1 MRPQPQGA
9 HSLIN
14 ALTDAPITSRKTRV
28 EVANSGK
35 MEASEIF
42 RKYPKTPVFYHS
54 NYQLFVRIPAVPG
67 TSNNRGLPVLH
78 FILYLTFTASLYDGK
93 YACFH
98 MGVVRSVSRLI
109 HGIARQ
115 MGASN

>member
-1 MRPQPQGA
+1 MFICASVELEILRPEK
-9 HSLIN
+9 IN
-14 ALTDAPITSRKTRV
+14 SQMY
-28 EVANSGK
+28 G
-35 MEASEIF
+35 
-42 RKYPKTPVFYHS
+42 
-54 NYQLFVRIPAVPG
+54 QLH
-67 TSNNRGLPVLH
+67 VLH

-98 MGVVRSVSRLI
+98 MGVVRSIGRPI

>member
-1 MRPQPQGA
+1 MHRPENTNKITDVRELNIPQ
-9 HSLIN
+9 
-14 ALTDAPITSRKTRV
+14 
-28 EVANSGK
+28 
-35 MEASEIF
+35 
-42 RKYPKTPVFYHS
+42 
-54 NYQLFVRIPAVPG
+54 
-67 TSNNRGLPVLH
+67 

-98 MGVVRSVSRLI
+98 MGVVRSISRLI